1 MKETFITKDGV
12 QREGY
17 LVRQYTAF
25 EGGMR
30 YIFRTDNGEYR
41 CIKDERGFYREYVA

>member
-12 QREGY
+12 VREGY
-17 LVRQYTAF
+17 LVRQYPAF

-41 CIKDERGFYREYVA
+41 CVMDENGNYREYVC